1 MKNPRGKAL
10 ILGSVLGLAFLAVCA
25 FLVFDAFFLEP
36 NWISVRRARI
46 ENPALARA
54 LKGLKV
60 AQISDLH
67 LGRELGARECS
78 LIRRLRRIAPDIILV
93 SGDIFEDPASLRAA
107 LSFFSALKP
116 GLWSYGVLGNS
127 DRAHPVSAGWRD
139 ALRRAGLSLIGGEA
153 LRMSLAADGSE
164 FYLAGL
170 DFPGYGVKFPPEELD
185 RILQQVPGDKPVIF
199 LAYSPEVAPDLAA
212 RGVDLVL
219 SGDTHGGQI
228 GLPGLENFFAGLNRP
243 SYLRGLYRLGRT
255 ALYVNRG
262 IATKGIPASFL
273 CPPEI
278 TLFDFTD

>member
-10 ILGSVLGLAFLAVCA
+10 VLGSVLGAALLTVSA

-36 NWISVRRARI
+36 NWISVRRVRI

-67 LGRELGARECS
+67 LGRELGARERS
-78 LIRRLRRIAPDIILV
+78 LIRRLRRIAPDIILI
-93 SGDIFEDPASLRAA
+93 SGDIFEDPGALPAA

-116 GLWSYGVLGNS
+116 RLWSYGVLGNS
-127 DRAHPVSAGWRD
+127 DRSHPVSAGWRD
-139 ALRRAGLSLIGGEA
+139 ALRRAGMSLIGGEA
-153 LRMSLAADGSE
+153 LRMSLAEDGSE

-170 DFPGYGVKFPPEELD
+170 DFPGYGVRFPPAELD

-199 LAYSPEVAPDLAA
+199 LAYSPDAALDLAA

-219 SGDTHGGQI
+219 SGDTHGGQV
-228 GLPGLENFFAGLNRP
+228 GLPGLENFFVRMGRP
-243 SYLRGLYRLGRT
+243 PYLRGLYRLGRT

-262 IATKGIPASFL
+262 IATKGIPARFL